1 MMKYKLVIAGKEYVL
16 SETDR
21 NIDVIQQI
29 HSGQFPGLCT
39 VDSVRGPIAVNL
51 SEYVTFV
58 VEGDEFRGDV
68 GKPRAVIIG

>member
-1 MMKYKLVIAGKEYVL
+1 MKYKLVIAGMEYVL

-21 NIDVIQQI
+21 NIGVIQQI
-29 HSGQFPGLCT
+29 HSGKFPGLCT

-58 VEGDEFRGDV
+58 VEGDEFRRDV
-68 GKPRAVIIG
+68 GKPRAVIMG